1 MHVCHGYADHFAVGG
16 STSEFT
22 CIYSFDPEGGPG
34 ADPEGGRTPTL
45 FRAEFYK
52 KSPKLAKKIL
62 WASPWTPCAP
72 SFLKSWISPCG
83 EWAFKF

>member
-1 MHVCHGYADHFAVGG
+1 MYVCHGYADHFAVGG

-34 ADPEGGRTPTL
+34 ADPEGGAHTHP
-45 FRAEFYK
+45 FCAEFYK

-62 WASPWTPCAP
+62 
-72 SFLKSWISPCG
+72 
-83 EWAFKF
+83 